1 MPIIEAGEKELPV
14 ALACLERAQAILGEA
29 ILPGKEDSI
38 LSKNEFNQVI
48 NRAMAL

>member
-29 ILPGKEDSI
+29 ILPGRRTAFYQRMSSI
-38 LSKNEFNQVI
+38 
-48 NRAMAL
+48 R